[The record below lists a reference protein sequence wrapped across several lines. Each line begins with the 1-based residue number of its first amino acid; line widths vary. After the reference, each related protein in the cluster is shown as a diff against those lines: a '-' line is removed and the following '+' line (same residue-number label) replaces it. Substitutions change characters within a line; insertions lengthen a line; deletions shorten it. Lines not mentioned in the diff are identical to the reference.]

1 MVDRWLVETDLS
13 DEWDFYTRA
22 NVGEVFPDPVAP
34 LSFSYFQHTG
44 GLGGSEL
51 GFRNAYYR
59 IGAMERGE
67 LPEDQCVFLGVTG
80 GYCYL
85 NASALRM
92 LGHRAPGMTAQ
103 DIDDAFFGD
112 APGCPRVR
120 RQAGLRPSG
129 PHREDRR
136 RRSTGC

>member
-13 DEWDFYTRA
+13 DEWNFYTRA

-34 LSFSYFQHTG
+34 LSFSYFQHAA

-67 LPEDQCVFLGVTG
+67 LPEDQCVFIGVTG

-103 DIDDAFFGD
+103 DIDD
-112 APGCPRVR
+112 VV
-120 RQAGLRPSG
+120 LR
-129 PHREDRR
+129 
-136 RRSTGC
+136 